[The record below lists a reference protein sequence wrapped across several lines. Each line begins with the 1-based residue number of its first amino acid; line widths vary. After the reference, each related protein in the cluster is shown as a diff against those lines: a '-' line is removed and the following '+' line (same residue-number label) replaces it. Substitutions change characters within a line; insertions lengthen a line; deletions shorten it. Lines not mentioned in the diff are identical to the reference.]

1 MTQESP
7 TSPGNMEAA
16 KPDMFH
22 AAVELIAREE
32 PSCISKN
39 TPSGKVHRKGK
50 LKGQPEGAAVK
61 GKT

>member
-1 MTQESP
+1 
-7 TSPGNMEAA
+7 MEAA
-16 KPDMFH
+16 KPAMFH
-22 AAVELIAREE
+22 AAVELIARKE